1 MIGTDSTGRR
11 GGGFPRLARHV
22 RSLTAG
28 IGLALAGAASGQGEG
43 NRSLTDL
50 DIEFTETKLTLEAVT
65 EENAELRR
73 QLLQARESVATLAE
87 SLAIA
92 NSEAEVF
99 RREAADLRLRM
110 EALGIESVG
119 SDSAEI
125 ENRLIMAVQRLQS
138 VREEREQFAEQLVRL
153 NEALLAFLKTARSE
167 DAGTR
172 MLLEQ
177 ELRNAGELLGGAS
190 RTETGA
196 PVTPTMLDGMVMSVK
211 PELSLVVAN
220 IGEAHG
226 VRIGMPFGIWR
237 SERLIGQAVAVDVR
251 ERLSGL
257 VIQYLSEDKTSVNV
271 GDSLR
276 VMTGAN

>member
-11 GGGFPRLARHV
+11 GGGFPRLARIV

-211 PELSLVVAN
+211 PELSLLVAN